1 LTGGADDGIHRH
13 LFGSL
18 NDQRGATIVTLT
30 RLSVLTLGPPILVG
44 AVYALSFPSSKP
56 DSSPGAARVMV
67 GNVLRAPL
75 PSENDDEPLTRACH
89 TAAAELLSQLP
100 PSCRAV
106 VHTPFVLAGDL
117 PEAELDRLYRE
128 AVLPITAALWRTFF
142 DRKPD
147 GPVTIVALG
156 TEAAYRAAA
165 AQLDGYE
172 PLAYAG
178 YTQRGRR
185 RIVLNLATGRGT
197 LAHEL
202 AHVLAAFDFPGMPEW
217 FDEGLAALHEEA
229 VFSPDGLTMIGRKNW
244 RSRLLADALRKSD
257 VPPLESVIATTTFR
271 GEGEGLNYAVVR
283 SFCQYL
289 QHRGL
294 LSHFYRKFRQAA
306 HDDPDGI
313 ATLCELLG
321 VGTLGEV
328 DRDFR
333 AWVLADE

>member
-1 LTGGADDGIHRH
+1 M
-13 LFGSL
+13 
-18 NDQRGATIVTLT
+18 TLT

-56 DSSPGAARVMV
+56 DYGPRTARAAAGAVARTAVR
-67 GNVLRAPL
+67 G
-75 PSENDDEPLTRACH
+75 ENDDPLERACRM
-89 TAAAELLSQLP
+89 AADEILPQLP
-100 PSCRAV
+100 PSCRAIV
-106 VHTPFVLAGDL
+106 RAPFVLAGDL
-117 PEAELDRLYRE
+117 PDAELDRLHRE
-128 AVLPITAALWRTFF
+128 AVLPVTAALWRSFF

-156 TEAAYRAAA
+156 SEAAYRAAA
-165 AQLDGYE
+165 VKLDGYE

-229 VFSPDGLTMIGRKNW
+229 VFSRDGLTMSGRSNW
-244 RSRLLADALRKSD
+244 RSRLLADALRKTD
-257 VPPLESVIATTTFR
+257 APTLESVIATTTFR

-306 HDDPDGI
+306 PEDPRGVS
-313 ATLCELLG
+313 TLCELLG
-321 VGTLGEV
+321 VATLDEV

-333 AWVLADE
+333 AWAVRDE